1 MSRTSTFF
9 FGASRAPAAFARE
22 KENSGRSTQEGRRGM
37 CSDTLNPGG
46 EVRGCCVGCILGM
59 LDISPFVF
67 IAASYQLNGI
77 SRTKEM
83 LFQAGVFWGRRIVL
97 VF

>member
-1 MSRTSTFF
+1 ML
-9 FGASRAPAAFARE
+9 AR
-22 KENSGRSTQEGRRGM
+22 KKTPVDIRKRDGM

-59 LDISPFVF
+59 PEISPFVF
-67 IAASYQLNGI
+67 IAASYQLYGI
-77 SRTKEM
+77 SRTKER
-83 LFQAGVFWGRRIVL
+83 LFQAGVFSVRQNFV